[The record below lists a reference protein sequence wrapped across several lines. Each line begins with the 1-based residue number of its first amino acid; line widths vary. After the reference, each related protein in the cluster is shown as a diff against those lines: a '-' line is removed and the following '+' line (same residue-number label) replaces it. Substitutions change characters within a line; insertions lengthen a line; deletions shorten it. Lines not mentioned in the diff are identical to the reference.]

1 MRILIL
7 VLMFVCGVSAQ
18 VTFNQ
23 PKDTFSLVAS
33 VNNATA
39 YQWYDNGSIWS
50 GKTDSVCKFVGDSAF
65 YSKTHTIYC
74 LTSNSAGS
82 LHYGDWT
89 IKNKQ
94 IAFRRKY

>member
-7 VLMFVCGVSAQ
+7 VLMFVCVVSAQ
-18 VTFNQ
+18 VTFNP

-33 VNNATA
+33 VKNATA

-65 YSKTHTIYC
+65 YSISHTIYC
-74 LTSNSAGS
+74 LASNSSGS
-82 LHYGDWT
+82 LRYGDWT
-89 IKNKQ
+89 IKNRQ
-94 IAFRRKY
+94 VAFRRKY